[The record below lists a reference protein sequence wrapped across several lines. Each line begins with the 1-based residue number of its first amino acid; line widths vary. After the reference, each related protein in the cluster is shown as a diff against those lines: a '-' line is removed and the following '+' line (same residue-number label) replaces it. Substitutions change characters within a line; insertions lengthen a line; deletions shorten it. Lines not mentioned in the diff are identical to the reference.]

1 MQQRNLGSTDS
12 KFLYRLRACCTDL
25 PSPQRDVA
33 KYLGRNYF
41 YRLNETLNID
51 ASRVGN
57 EARFINHAPSWQVN
71 CHAEGASTFK
81 VDESM
86 RTN

>member
-1 MQQRNLGSTDS
+1 MTKQRNLGSTNS
-12 KFLYRLRACCTDL
+12 KFLYRLRACCIDPTFQ
-25 PSPQRDVA
+25 QRDVA

-71 CHAEGASTFK
+71 CNAEGASTLI
-81 VDESM
+81 
-86 RTN
+86 RL

>member
-1 MQQRNLGSTDS
+1 MKQRSLGSTNS
-12 KFLYRLRACCTDL
+12 NFLYRLHACYTDR
-25 PSPQRDVA
+25 PFPKRDVA

-57 EARFINHAPSWQVN
+57 EARFINHAPSRLAN
-71 CHAEGASTFK
+71 CNAEGAS
-81 VDESM
+81 DLID
-86 RTN
+86 